1 MARVVRVCAVA
12 LLILIFCGCVE
23 EQANETTTS
32 TAAPTTTTHPPQT
45 YVSHTTV
52 KETTTT
58 VQETTTL
65 KERPTT
71 TTAAPHSSP
80 EDAAAVAAAN
90 NRFAVDLYRKFAEKE
105 GNMFFSPFSILTA
118 LTMTYEGAGGKTA
131 QEMREVLHLPDDK
144 AAMRSSFS
152 AINRGINADGKPYEL
167 ATANAIWPQK
177 GFDFLPAYTQTLRD
191 FYGSEAT
198 PLDYATNAEGSRVT
212 INKWVEERTR
222 EKIKDLIP
230 QGVLNPM
237 TRMVLTNAIYFKGD
251 WARQFNKNLT
261 SPMEFRTG
269 SGKKVQADMM
279 RDEGGEERRNY
290 YESDTLQMLELPY
303 KGDELSMLVIL
314 PSSDDIGGIEGS
326 LSAENIDTWRK
337 SMRPE
342 RVDVYLPKFKLEK
355 KYMMAETLRGLGMA
369 EAFTMAADFSGM
381 DGRKDLFISQVIH
394 QSYVK
399 VDEEGTEAAAATA
412 VVMELKSAMPVRPKV
427 FRADHPFIFIIQD
440 KKSGN
445 ILFMGRVDDP
455 SA

>member
-1 MARVVRVCAVA
+1 MARIVRVCAIA
-12 LLILIFCGCVE
+12 LLILLFCGCVE
-23 EQANETTTS
+23 EQANEATTS
-32 TAAPTTTTHPPQT
+32 TAAPTTITHPPQT
-45 YVSHTTV
+45 YVSQ
-52 KETTTT
+52 TTTT
-58 VQETTTL
+58 VKQTTTL
-65 KERPTT
+65 KGHSTT
-71 TTAAPHSSP
+71 TTAASHTSP
-80 EDAAAVAAAN
+80 EDTAAVAAAN

-131 QEMREVLHLPDDK
+131 QEMREVLHLPEDK
-144 AAMRSSFS
+144 AALRSSFS
-152 AINRGINADGKPYEL
+152 AINSAINADGKPYEL
-167 ATANAIWPQK
+167 ATANAIWPEK

-230 QGVLNPM
+230 PGVLNPM

-290 YESDTLQMLELPY
+290 YESENLQMLELPY

-314 PSSDDIGGIEGS
+314 PPSDDIGGIEGS

-355 KYMMAETLRGLGMA
+355 KYMMADTLRGLGMA

-412 VVMELKSAMPVRPKV
+412 VVMTATGMPTRPKV